1 MIVSKEIMEG
11 LGIKEYIR
19 RELPRKDQETALDF
33 IHYLEERGLTFY
45 KDNCDCW
52 KDKIYYWVKHGE
64 VFVCFIA
71 INDPDEK
78 ENNWTVW
85 SDTVDSECLNNH
97 LIDCKLKEAAFKHIN
112 YCGHCNSCG
121 GGKTKI
127 LFGKEFHSVCG
138 CTFRIDNPLSTD
150 LPFLKAIIEIQ
161 ILGSH
166 YGTSV

>member
-1 MIVSKEIMEG
+1 MEN
-11 LGIKEYIR
+11 LKIKEYIR
-19 RELPRKDQETALDF
+19 RELSRKDQETALDF
-33 IHYLEERGLTFY
+33 IQYLEEKGLTFY

-64 VFVCFIA
+64 ICVCFIA

-85 SDTVDSECLNNH
+85 SDNVDSERLNTH
-97 LIDCKLKEAAFKHIN
+97 LVDCKLKEAALKYVNH
-112 YCGHCNSCG
+112 CVHCNSCG

-127 LFGKEFHSVCG
+127 LFGKEFHGVCG
-138 CTFRIDNPLSTD
+138 CTFRIDNPTPKD
-150 LPFLKAIIEIQ
+150 LPFLKAIIDIQ
-161 ILGSH
+161 ILGRL